1 MDLQVTWPGHGAAVT
16 PGRLRVYS
24 PHFIPSPG
32 HLNPR
37 LTPGYSGHG
46 LGSLAS
52 WARQDPCRSLVKVP
66 DPLLGEGPATS
77 VQCKCND
84 TKEGLTGSSQSSP
97 LSAVSFKAVL
107 RMGAVSQSLWA
118 PPSVPGWVLP
128 LELHGS
134 KTGSQEPPT
143 QGGQAQ
149 LGVPAW
155 GAEGP
160 GALLQAWA
168 SPRMG
173 HGRFWWPGAPE
184 PLVPLPAE
192 HSQCS
197 GTLCWMTAWLRQV
210 TALGG
215 N

>member
-16 PGRLRVYS
+16 PGRLGVYS

-97 LSAVSFKAVL
+97 LSAMSFKAVL

-128 LELHGS
+128 LELSSRPGLHPVWAMAGS
-134 KTGSQEPPT
+134 GGLGLPSRLSHCLQNTVSAQERCV
-143 QGGQAQ
+143 G
-149 LGVPAW
+149 
-155 GAEGP
+155 
-160 GALLQAWA
+160 
-168 SPRMG
+168 
-173 HGRFWWPGAPE
+173 
-184 PLVPLPAE
+184 
-192 HSQCS
+192 
-197 GTLCWMTAWLRQV
+197 
-210 TALGG
+210 
-215 N
+215 